1 MHAYTNM
8 LIKKNDL
15 HGVTFPEDKGILK
28 NPFDFLIINHDTQCI
43 LLNALCIMHEA

>member
-1 MHAYTNM
+1 MHAYTNV

-15 HGVTFPEDKGILK
+15 HGVSFPEAKGILE
-28 NPFDFLIINHDTQCI
+28 NAFNFLIINHDTQCI